1 MTYQEFISN
10 NSYDKYAICSYVD
23 YLTRMCHAITC
34 DSCPLYISTL
44 MPKDC
49 RIRRWTLTGDR
60 IRLKHDIEKMF
71 EFSYMDKVADMLG
84 LSIDDSIIVND
95 NTYIVTKEG
104 LMDISNNK
112 LNKDV
117 LSDILTGQVKFK
129 RR

>member
-1 MTYQEFISN
+1 MTYREFIGN
-10 NSYDKYAICSYVD
+10 NSYGKYDICSCVD

-71 EFSYMDKVADMLG
+71 EFSYMNKVADLLG

-95 NTYIVTKEG
+95 NVYKVTKEG
-104 LMDISNNK
+104 LMDTSNNK

-117 LSDILTGQVKFK
+117 LSDILSGQVKFK